1 MRGSGPH
8 RTVFAATEQGKAY
21 KDAVKVEGSLEV
33 RKTGGPTMIAGLAA
47 EIVNGVAST

>member
-21 KDAVKVEGSLEV
+21 KDAVKVEGSLEI
-33 RKTGGPTMIAGLAA
+33 RNTGG
-47 EIVNGVAST
+47 STSDWQGSSG